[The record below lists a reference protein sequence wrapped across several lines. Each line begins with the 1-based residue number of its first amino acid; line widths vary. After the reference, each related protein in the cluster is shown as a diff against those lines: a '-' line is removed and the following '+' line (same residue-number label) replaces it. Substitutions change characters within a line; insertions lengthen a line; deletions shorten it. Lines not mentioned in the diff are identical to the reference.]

1 MESFHPGPC
10 SSRLLSAVCSRSRQ
24 KHEHLEE
31 TGEEQEGRF
40 AWDADP
46 QVGGAPAPAT
56 EAAREEAPPHPQTL
70 AGTCAPARAP
80 SAAAGERGITG
91 VRARVGWRRVRRR
104 ARGRG
109 TGHAL
114 AVAQEGRV
122 PCCLELCAFI

>member
-1 MESFHPGPC
+1 MASFHPGPC

-24 KHEHLEE
+24 KREHLEE

-46 QVGGAPAPAT
+46 HVGGTPEPAT

-70 AGTCAPARAP
+70 AAACAPARAP

-109 TGHAL
+109 TEHAL